1 MNTSASKNIS
11 TYSIIE
17 ETLNALTHGLGFIAA
32 CIGLALMLLKVDGLL
47 AQFVC
52 ITYGLS
58 MMLMFLSSTMYH
70 WVSRP
75 NLKAKLKIFDHV
87 AIYLLIAGT
96 YTPYTVFA
104 VGGQLGLLA
113 ICLIWGLAAIGIY
126 CKCFVSSR
134 FPKLSLIT
142 YLLMGWLA
150 VFFAFPLY
158 NSLQAE
164 GFWLLLAGGLCY
176 TLGAVFYAAKQF
188 QFTHVV
194 WHLFVI
200 AGCVCHFW
208 SIYQYVI

>member
-17 ETLNALTHGLGFIAA
+17 ETLHALTHGLGFIAA

-158 NSLQAE
+158 NSLQTE